1 MPDTHV
7 ILFGFVLRNTC
18 EFRLEVQG
26 ITHLI
31 EQEGQ
36 EEITPVRIKFEP
48 ASTFNSDNIF
58 TPLPALWEN
67 VSHRTSNE
75 TSDIQEQVELVFAT
89 SFFINVGPIVKIVV
103 DVVDSTN
110 NGIHAFIS
118 LLVSLGEF
126 GTDQECVHILIL
138 ICLCEWLS

>member
-26 ITHLI
+26 IAHLI
-31 EQEGQ
+31 EKEGQ
-36 EEITPVRIKFEP
+36 EEITPVGIKFKP
-48 ASTFNSDNIF
+48 ASTFNSDNVF
-58 TPLPALWEN
+58 SPLPTLWEN
-67 VSHRTSNE
+67 VSHWTSNE
-75 TSDIQEQVELVFAT
+75 TSDIQEQVELVFST
-89 SFFINVGPIVKIVV
+89 SFFIYVGPVVKIVV
-103 DVVDSTN
+103 DVVDCTN
-110 NGIHAFIS
+110 NGIHAFVS